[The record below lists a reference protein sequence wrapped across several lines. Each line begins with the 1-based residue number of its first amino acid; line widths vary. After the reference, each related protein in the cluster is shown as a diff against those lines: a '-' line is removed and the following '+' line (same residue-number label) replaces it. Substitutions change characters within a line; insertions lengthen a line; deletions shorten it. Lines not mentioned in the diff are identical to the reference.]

1 MSNKKYLAKIITKDP
16 NGIQVISACC
26 SEAKVKV
33 DEIKFLK
40 KNKIFLLLIE
50 RLNREK
56 NNNEKIKSICKF
68 EFIDQVKSKNIDQNK
83 KDNTLE
89 LIAINLFK
97 VEEKFEISLLFKN
110 KAFITLFT
118 EVLEVTL
125 QDQESI
131 WWKLL
136 VIKIKMVLNY

>member
-1 MSNKKYLAKIITKDP
+1 MSEKKYLAKIIAKDP

-26 SEAKVKV
+26 SEAKVKI

-50 RLNREK
+50 RLNREN

-68 EFIDQVKSKNIDQNK
+68 EFIDQVKSKNIDQNN
-83 KDNTLE
+83 KDSILE

-118 EVLEVTL
+118 EVLEATL
-125 QDQESI
+125 QDHESI

-136 VIKIKMVLNY
+136 ITKIKMVLNY

>member
-1 MSNKKYLAKIITKDP
+1 MNEKKYLAKIIAKDP

-26 SEAKVKV
+26 SEAKAKV
-33 DEIKFLK
+33 EEIKFLK

-50 RLNREK
+50 RLNKEK
-56 NNNEKIKSICKF
+56 DSKEKIKSICKF
-68 EFIDQVKSKNIDQNK
+68 EFVDDVKSKNIDQNN
-83 KDNTLE
+83 KDNILE

-118 EVLEVTL
+118 EVLEATL
-125 QDQESI
+125 QDHESI
-131 WWKLL
+131 
-136 VIKIKMVLNY
+136 

>member
-1 MSNKKYLAKIITKDP
+1 MNEKRYLAKIIAKDP

-33 DEIKFLK
+33 EEIKFLK

-50 RLNREK
+50 RLNKEK
-56 NNNEKIKSICKF
+56 NNKEKIKSICKF
-68 EFIDQVKSKNIDQNK
+68 EFVDEVKSKNIDQNNK
-83 KDNTLE
+83 NKTLE

-97 VEEKFEISLLFKN
+97 VKEKFEITLLFKN
-110 KAFITLFT
+110 NAFITLLT

-125 QDQESI
+125 EDQN
-131 WWKLL
+131 KL
-136 VIKIKMVLNY
+136 ND